1 MSDFSFEWLD
11 SVWISSA
18 VVLFFCWLGSLAQ
31 RSPQRRQRWCEG
43 GIALSLL
50 AVGLVFV
57 PIPRPVVFETA
68 RQPQAI
74 RSSTIIEASPTV
86 VTAQQP
92 VDPSAIDD
100 SVAAAS
106 AAPGPVRP
114 VSNLRATIRWR
125 GVLNGAY
132 LAGAGLCVL
141 FLLIGRLRL
150 YWIESA
156 ARPECSSEVG
166 TRVRLLVSPRASRPF
181 CCGIVWP
188 RIVLPPLVAN
198 SEHRPH
204 VLRHEAIHLQR
215 GDAFTRVMMNFAMP
229 VLYINPFYWLLR
241 RSAIIASEHVADAM
255 ASESTSVDA
264 YSTGMIELARSLHAT
279 PSVLSVVGGWTDQTS
294 LTKRLHWL
302 LQHRRE
308 SRRCTARW
316 SCVSGCLAAGLL
328 GVMTSLFGCAPE
340 TARTGEVE
348 RVGDSIAGSI
358 WSMTPDLPASGGRI
372 SDCDVKV
379 VRGQVMD
386 DGMPVGDAEVWAS
399 GYGRIGGR
407 QKVVTDQEGRF
418 QLALPVDP
426 RMAIRSWNLSV
437 FKGDRF
443 GRSGKVSQDGDVAI
457 SLQPG
462 RTAEFEVRDRSS
474 ADLVSGA
481 RLFLEDGRRVDAAD
495 GRCRIGGLPK
505 GLSRLVV
512 VAPGYA
518 RRAIE
523 VDLYSGKQERLVVKL
538 GTGGRVHGRIVDR
551 TGQPV
556 AANPV
561 GLLIGHQSLQPAMQ
575 QLTDNDGQY
584 AIDGMPIDRPVRIS
598 TYSHKTAGG
607 ASWETQTVA
616 IGSAEIAEVNF
627 FVDGDQAAPPDTDSP
642 LVRSLSSNDPHPGR
656 GAIRGRV
663 LLPGG
668 EPATEF
674 ELSFQWPRDWQPGEE
689 IISGGPVGNACLF
702 TPADG
707 RFEFTGLKQGGTY
720 RLVAAAPGYQDA
732 VVSRADAVTLADL
745 ESAALIDLQ
754 LKPASDAV
762 ITVFDQAAQPIAGA
776 DVWLV
781 PEDPKRPL
789 DAHPIVRRRLHGKSD
804 AAGNVPFS
812 AIPFAD
818 GVLIVE
824 KDGKG
829 TEQLAWNGTNTS
841 VTLSSPADLKVQ
853 LSRPSGAEPVSVLLQ
868 RDGSNRLSVQTANA
882 GETEVMFEN
891 ITSAEYK
898 VAIESNDYLLSDG
911 TWEQEIGRV
920 EPGSM
925 KVVTLRL
932 KPRAK

>member
-1 MSDFSFEWLD
+1 MSDFSFEWFD
-11 SVWISSA
+11 SVWITSA
-18 VVLFFCWLGSLAQ
+18 LVLLFCWLGSITQ

-43 GIALSLL
+43 GI
-50 AVGLVFV
+50 
-57 PIPRPVVFETA
+57 
-68 RQPQAI
+68 
-74 RSSTIIEASPTV
+74 
-86 VTAQQP
+86 
-92 VDPSAIDD
+92 D
-100 SVAAAS
+100 
-106 AAPGPVRP
+106 
-114 VSNLRATIRWR
+114 
-125 GVLNGAY
+125 
-132 LAGAGLCVL
+132 
-141 FLLIGRLRL
+141 
-150 YWIESA
+150 
-156 ARPECSSEVG
+156 
-166 TRVRLLVSPRASRPF
+166 
-181 CCGIVWP
+181 
-188 RIVLPPLVAN
+188 
-198 SEHRPH
+198 
-204 VLRHEAIHLQR
+204 
-215 GDAFTRVMMNFAMP
+215 
-229 VLYINPFYWLLR
+229 
-241 RSAIIASEHVADAM
+241 
-255 ASESTSVDA
+255 
-264 YSTGMIELARSLHAT
+264 LARSLHAT
-279 PSVLSVVGGWTDQTS
+279 PSVLSVVGAWTSQTS

-302 LQHRRE
+302 LQHRRQ

-328 GVMTSLFGCAPE
+328 GVVTFLFGCAPQ

-358 WSMTPDLPASGGRI
+358 WSMTPDLPGSAGRI

-386 DGMPVGDAEVWAS
+386 DGMPVGEAEVWAS

-407 QKVVTDQEGRF
+407 EKVVTDQDGRF

-426 RMAIRSWNLSV
+426 RMAIRSWNLAV

-443 GRSGKVSQDGDVAI
+443 GRSGKVSPDGDVAI

-462 RTAEFEVRDRSS
+462 RAAEFEVRDRSS
-474 ADLVSGA
+474 GDLIPAA
-481 RLFLEDGRRVDAAD
+481 RLFLADGRIVDAAD

-505 GLSRLVV
+505 GLTRLVI

-523 VDLYSGKQERLVVKL
+523 VDLYSGNQQRLVVHL
-538 GTGGRVHGRIVDR
+538 DTGGRIHGRIVDR

-556 AANPV
+556 AGNPV
-561 GLLIGHQSLQPAMQ
+561 GLLIGHQSLQPAVQ
-575 QLTDNDGQY
+575 QLTDNDGNY
-584 AIDGMPIDRPVRIS
+584 SIDGMPIDRPVRIS

-607 ASWETQTVA
+607 ASWETETVS
-616 IGSAEIAEVNF
+616 IGTAKQVQVHFS
-627 FVDGDQAAPPDTDSP
+627 VDGDHAAPPETDSP
-642 LVRSLSSNDPHPGR
+642 GIRALSSDAPDPGR

-707 RFEFTGLKQGGTY
+707 CFEFTGLKKGGTY

-732 VVSRADAVTLADL
+732 VMSRVHAVALADL
-745 ESAALIDLQ
+745 DSAALNDLQ
-754 LKPASDAV
+754 LKPASDAI
-762 ITVFDQAAQPIAGA
+762 ITVIDPAAQPIAGA

-804 AAGNVPFS
+804 ADGNVQFS

-824 KDGKG
+824 KEGKG
-829 TEQLAWNGTNTS
+829 TEQLAWNGTSVS

-853 LSRPSGAEPVSVLLQ
+853 LSRPSGAEPVSVFLQ
-868 RDGSNRLSVQTANA
+868 RVGSTRLSLQTAKA
-882 GETEVMFEN
+882 GETEVVFEN

-898 VAIESNDYLLSDG
+898 VSIESNDYLLSDG
-911 TWEQEIGRV
+911 TWEQEIGRL
-920 EPGSM
+920 EPGGM
-925 KVVTLRL
+925 KVVTLKL
-932 KPRAK
+932 KPREK